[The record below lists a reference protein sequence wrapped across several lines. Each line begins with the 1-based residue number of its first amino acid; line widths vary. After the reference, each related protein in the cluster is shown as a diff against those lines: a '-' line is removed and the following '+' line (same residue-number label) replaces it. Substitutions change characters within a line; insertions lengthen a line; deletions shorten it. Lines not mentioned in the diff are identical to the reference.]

1 MSSIEDSCLIS
12 ALRGMEMYIFIIIL
26 GIVIDRVTKLLSIK
40 HLKGKESITVIKVFF
55 SFDYVENEGAAFGI
69 LQGKQYILSVIAG
82 IMVIAMI
89 VYLIKYKPSSKLLK
103 LSLALVISGA
113 IGNLIDRLYY
123 KYVVDFISFHY
134 KDVYYFPNFNV
145 ADILVVVG
153 TFLLSFYIIKDVD

>member
-40 HLKGKESITVIKVFF
+40 HLKGKESITVIKDFF